1 MTALEQLLEPGAL
14 TAVYQPIFDMS
25 GPSPTVFAYE
35 CLTRGPEG
43 TNFEAADVLFEYVRR
58 KREESRVDR
67 ACVVAALEGAR
78 RIPAAPGLTINVHAS
93 TLTNDRTF
101 ADFLVRAARAS
112 GTDPSR
118 LTVEIVEHSP
128 TFDDRR
134 FLEMLEEL
142 RRREVRIAL
151 DDVGLG
157 QSNFKMIVDAMP
169 DFLKIDRYFVHS
181 CHSDRSRRVV
191 ARSIAELARQFDAA
205 PIAEGL
211 ELAEDLEVLRDLGI
225 SLFQGYLLGRP
236 TSARELA
243 AAS

>member
-1 MTALEQLLEPGAL
+1 
-14 TAVYQPIFDMS
+14 
-25 GPSPTVFAYE
+25 
-35 CLTRGPEG
+35 
-43 TNFEAADVLFEYVRR
+43 
-58 KREESRVDR
+58 
-67 ACVVAALEGAR
+67 
-78 RIPAAPGLTINVHAS
+78 
-93 TLTNDRTF
+93 
-101 ADFLVRAARAS
+101 
-112 GTDPSR
+112 
-118 LTVEIVEHSP
+118 
-128 TFDDRR
+128 
-134 FLEMLEEL
+134 MLEEL